1 MASSTVVD
9 VVPGR
14 PLSIATN
21 DDLAALGG
29 EAGAA
34 ARAATA
40 VLAAD
45 LSREQQSARARA
57 PGAEAAALGTWTGG
71 TVWESAT
78 YLATYLAEQTELVWP
93 ALRVVEVGC
102 GVGVGGLV
110 AAALGAERV
119 VLTDQVLHVARHN
132 ADLNFAGEERERI
145 ALQQLAWGD
154 AAGIAAALEA
164 GGEPAGFDVIL
175 ASDVIYA
182 PEAHAALAQ
191 TLAALSKQG
200 TVVLLCTPDGAAEPG
215 GGTAALQSTTR
226 LLGLTDEPDDEAETT
241 GVQPPEPGR
250 RFYELMRG
258 LGFRC
263 EDITPA
269 ANEASVLLSFLHGR
283 SVVNSLSSSRGA
295 ISLSRMTMTQ
305 QPPPPRL

>member
-1 MASSTVVD
+1 M
-9 VVPGR
+9 
-14 PLSIATN
+14 
-21 DDLAALGG
+21 
-29 EAGAA
+29 
-34 ARAATA
+34 
-40 VLAAD
+40 
-45 LSREQQSARARA
+45 
-57 PGAEAAALGTWTGG
+57 
-71 TVWESAT
+71 
-78 YLATYLAEQTELVWP
+78 
-93 ALRVVEVGC
+93 
-102 GVGVGGLV
+102 
-110 AAALGAERV
+110 
-119 VLTDQVLHVARHN
+119 LTDQVLHVARHN

-145 ALQQLAWGD
+145 ALQELAWGD

-164 GGEPAGFDVIL
+164 GGAPAGFDVIL

-191 TLAALSKQG
+191 TLAALSKEG
-200 TVVLLCTPDGAAEPG
+200 TVVLLCTPDGAAEP

-226 LLGLTDEPDDEAETT
+226 LLGLTDEPPDDEAETA

-250 RFYELMRG
+250 GFYDLMRG
-258 LGFRC
+258 PGFRC

-295 ISLSRMTMTQ
+295 ISLSRMTMMTQ